1 MLKKI
6 LYVQADIAG
15 DLPKQ
20 NGGNVTAFLERNSG
34 SPPVCVAE
42 LLVRSPL
49 PDFRKPQSAKDG
61 DYLSRFEN
69 RNSSHG
75 HPTAMF

>member
-49 PDFRKPQSAKDG
+49 PDFREPHSAKDG
-61 DYLSRFEN
+61 DDLSRFEN